1 MMNSSTVSPPHF
13 GIPRMLMIRKSMSSS
28 HPLRC
33 LVVVYRL
40 ASLAAREVQ
49 VGTGRAMLSS

>member
-1 MMNSSTVSPPHF
+1 MF
-13 GIPRMLMIRKSMSSS
+13 SS

-49 VGTGRAMLSS
+49 VGTGRAMLSLWEPFLAVSRRHVAISPCILQYI